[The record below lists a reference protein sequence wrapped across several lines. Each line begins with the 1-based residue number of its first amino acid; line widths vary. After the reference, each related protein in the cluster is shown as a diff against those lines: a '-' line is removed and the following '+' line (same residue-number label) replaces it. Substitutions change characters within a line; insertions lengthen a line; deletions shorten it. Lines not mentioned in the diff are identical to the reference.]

1 MGDGGG
7 VLAHPSRIRSG
18 VRFAKFLLVEGGAL
32 PGKLVRW
39 LMGIAIWS
47 LRAFEGDVICRLA

>member
-1 MGDGGG
+1 M
-7 VLAHPSRIRSG
+7 
-18 VRFAKFLLVEGGAL
+18 AKFLLVEGGAL